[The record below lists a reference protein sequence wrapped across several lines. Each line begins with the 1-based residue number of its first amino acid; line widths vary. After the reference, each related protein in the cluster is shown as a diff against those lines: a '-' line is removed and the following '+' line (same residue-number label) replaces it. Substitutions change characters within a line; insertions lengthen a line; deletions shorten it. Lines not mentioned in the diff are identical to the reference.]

1 MRPALRSR
9 TPILVSLGLLVL
21 CTWAV
26 ARRADAQYFGR
37 NQVRYQTFDF
47 RLLKTEH
54 FDLYYYPQE
63 AAAAGL
69 AARMAERW
77 YGRLSRLLGREL
89 SRRQPIIL
97 YASHPH
103 FQQTTALFGGVG
115 EGVGG
120 VTEPFKRRV
129 VLPLAG
135 PLAET
140 DHVLGHELVHA
151 FQYDMATR
159 NDVEGHPAGP
169 GVMALPLWFI
179 EGMA

>member
-26 ARRADAQYFGR
+26 ARRAEAQYFGR
-37 NQVRYQTFDF
+37 NQVRYQSFDF
-47 RLLKTEH
+47 RILKTEH
-54 FDLYYYPQE
+54 FDLYYYPEEAE
-63 AAAAGL
+63 AAEL

-77 YGRLSRLLGREL
+77 YGRLSRLLSHDLRQ
-89 SRRQPIIL
+89 RQPIIL
-97 YASHPH
+97 YASQPH
-103 FQQTTALFGGVG
+103 FRQTTTVGGIG
-115 EGVGG
+115 EGTGG

-129 VLPLAG
+129 VLPMAG

-151 FQYDMATR
+151 FQFDITARSGSAFAPPTATQ
-159 NDVEGHPAGP
+159 
-169 GVMALPLWFI
+169 MPLWFI
-179 EGMA
+179 EGMAE